1 MPRTIHLAVFSN
13 GARPAH
19 YAIFIPT
26 GDMGKIGKLI
36 HVTGTTATG
45 FFLEFKRNYD
55 FSVTQ
60 RKHQIIPLAQVNE
73 QHIADTVGNGQ
84 ASADTTARDRL
95 ESVATTV
102 QPPGRSPNPFDP
114 SAPNCQNW
122 LQDYVQRLVEERFIE
137 SSASSV
143 VQNAPRLI

>member
-26 GDMGKIGKLI
+26 RDTGKIGKLI

-114 SAPNCQNW
+114 S
-122 LQDYVQRLVEERFIE
+122 VRLTVMTRERFWLTLD
-137 SSASSV
+137 AGT
-143 VQNAPRLI
+143 